1 MCNVKPPIKPM
12 PRSRRS
18 LWWFFFLYISTHITT
33 YLVVFPCIL
42 IFSKKIP
49 LKYIFK
55 KKDCDIGALVIL
67 YVIFTVFTMIFML
80 LSWLK
85 DPGYIPKGTDKKEFL
100 VNEMFNRH
108 IFYFKFNIISKKKLL
123 VKYESSSLCPEC
135 EILKPL
141 RSRHCEVCNQ
151 CVRVFDHHCPWINNC
166 VAAK

>member
-12 PRSRRS
+12 PRTRRS
-18 LWWFFFLYISTHITT
+18 LLWFFFLYISTHITT
-33 YLVVFPCIL
+33 YLVVFPCIF
-42 IFSKKIP
+42 IFSQITIKIY
-49 LKYIFK
+49 L
-55 KKDCDIGALVIL
+55 KKDCDIEALVVL
-67 YVIFTVFTMIFML
+67 YVIFTVLTMIFMV

-85 DPGYIPKGTDKKEFL
+85 DPGYITKGTDKKEFL

-108 IFYFKFNIISKKKLL
+108 NIFILKKKLL
-123 VKYESSSLCPEC
+123 IKYESSSLCPEC

-166 VAAK
+166 VAVK